1 MGFEAAKCPECGAD
15 IQVPTDRD
23 VAKCMYCGKDI
34 VVKQATADGDA
45 QRVANWM
52 QLAEAAAEDENHDEA
67 YTYFTKVLE
76 VEPDNFK
83 AWLGKGLAAGWG
95 TNLKQD
101 RYNEMIGGIQRA
113 IELAPETEKE
123 NVTKIGALRM
133 TEVTIAYF
141 ALSKDH
147 LTEFV
152 ALDGSWSEHL
162 ERCLTMIMGIKV
174 ANELD
179 PKSKF
184 ILATGIE
191 IAKSVLEG
199 VAYEDPYETDESD
212 KSKAHT
218 LDYMPEVQAGFQK
231 DYDEFTQKLKAL
243 DPTFQPPKVEK
254 VSDPAMTGC
263 IMWGIVLLIM
273 FLATGAGIWWLYGK
287 MKMDTKST
295 GSGTFLTAGS
305 DQTALLGK
313 WVRISMDK
321 AGMQVELKEDGGK
334 LVGVMA
340 EPPSRGALM
349 LMTRGTGLG
358 PRTAQQIMDSYA
370 KAWERGFV
378 KWKDFE
384 QNGPNR
390 WRVQDLANPI
400 DTRADGSWHVDESFK
415 GEYNA
420 GTIALIDADTFEV
433 SFPDSKTP
441 NQWKRIGG
449 PGSSTPTDPSR
460 WIMKYLGW
468 TNLREDKRLTVS
480 SAAWAGR
487 LGAYA
492 TGQDAKAACPPLAE
506 VKGGGGQ
513 KDSREAL
520 LSKCKEENAKLI
532 VASERCPLTSRLRVR
547 VSDYSSSDHVFKISF
562 TQRSTMPMVTN
573 DDRVLWA
580 THFLVSW
587 ERAMAADEKARVN
600 RSLCRG
606 AMLDTLPT
614 LAGLE
619 LRVYMNETE
628 AKDWAQARRATQ
640 DKSDRFEDYVDLA
653 FSLDG
658 KGDAANLPCDMK
670 TPRAA
675 TGRAIAWRLASWD
688 GTKED
693 IWLDWQ
699 GIAEWQPSGTCDD
712 AHALVDAK

>member
-76 VEPDNFK
+76 VEPSNFK

-231 DYDEFTQKLKAL
+231 DYDEFTQRLKAL

-287 MKMDTKST
+287 ISKGGQTSGAADTDESKLV
-295 GSGTFLTAGS
+295 GT
-305 DQTALLGK
+305 
-313 WVRISMDK
+313 WVRTSMDK
-321 AGMQVELKEDGGK
+321 AGMEVELKTDGIG
-334 LVGVMA
+334 LVGVVVQ
-340 EPPSRGALM
+340 PPSQSAL
-349 LMTRGTGLG
+349 LQLSRVGGIG
-358 PRTAQQIMDSYA
+358 DRTAQQIVESYA
-370 KAWERGFV
+370 RAWEKGFV

-384 QNGPNR
+384 KVGPNL
-390 WRVQDLANPI
+390 WRVQDLANPLA
-400 DTRADGSWHVDESFK
+400 TTPEGGWRVNEAKK
-415 GEYNA
+415 GTYFA
-420 GTIALIDADTFEV
+420 ATIAVIDADTLEV
-433 SFPDSKTP
+433 SFPDNKTT
-441 NQWKRIGG
+441 WKRIGS
-449 PGSSTPTDPSR
+449 PGGSTADPKA
-460 WIMKYLGW
+460 WIGRYLGW
-468 TNLREDKRLTVS
+468 TTLREDAQRTVS
-480 SAAWAGR
+480 ASRWISRLDAYASGGGPEKSCPLLAEAGR
-487 LGAYA
+487 NERQIVL
-492 TGQDAKAACPPLAE
+492 T
-506 VKGGGGQ
+506 
-513 KDSREAL
+513 
-520 LSKCKEENAKLI
+520 KCNQENAKL
-532 VASERCPLTSRLRVR
+532 VAASQGCPLVSRLKVK
-547 VSDYSSSDHVFKISF
+547 VSDYALSDHAFKISF
-562 TQRSTMPMVTN
+562 SERSTIPMVTN
-573 DDRVLWA
+573 DHRVFWGNHL
-580 THFLVSW
+580 LLDW
-587 ERAMAADEKARVN
+587 ERAMASDEKARLN
-600 RSLCRG
+600 STLCRG
-606 AMLDTLPT
+606 AMTGRLPA

-619 LRVYMNETE
+619 LRVHMFESE
-628 AKDWAQARRATQ
+628 AMEWSRARKAAQQAA
-640 DKSDRFEDYVDLA
+640 DRFEDYVDLA

-658 KGDAANLPCDMK
+658 KGGVANLPCDMK
-670 TPRAA
+670 TARTA